1 MRSLVVA
8 ATLALAGCGADSAA
22 TGDPTDPGGGGYDS
36 EVGAELPCPQGEL
49 ALGDD
54 CVFAGVPSDG
64 CGVGFQHEDGACT
77 PILPDVPC
85 APGELALPGEVA
97 CHSVGPCAPLSEL
110 RWRAGTQFVDQAF
123 VGTSDG
129 SVGAPWTTV
138 QQAVDAAPSGG
149 SVAVAPG
156 TYVED
161 LVVSNPI
168 EIRGTCAAQVT
179 LRGASGPAV
188 YVNHA
193 DDVVLRGLALTGP
206 ANGVALD
213 GATGG
218 QLSELWVHDTG
229 SHGIAMLD
237 SAAVIDSSLIENA
250 IEGGVVGA
258 RSDVTF
264 VRSSVRDVALNADG
278 SLGACVIA
286 AGTTLELQEV
296 AITSS
301 VLERCHG
308 QGLEIQASANTA
320 VQDTLIRD
328 IVPVS
333 GDDDAFGVR
342 HVQVDPT
349 AAPSFIEVSGSV
361 IADVVSQGI
370 ALWGGSAAIERTTI
384 RDVHSTADGMGLG
397 AGIRARLY
405 TSGSVASRPLVSI
418 GRTSI
423 VRAFDSALHLNG
435 ADADIEQVLI
445 SDPQTEAGGRS
456 GFAMQAFPHEGTLE
470 PTIVAMRA
478 TRIERSKQAGI
489 VVAGSTGT
497 FDGLE
502 IVDTLGTGGGAL
514 GVAFSVIV
522 DWNIDLLG
530 AAELRR
536 SRVAG
541 AHAGGVLVAG
551 GELFVEDVEIRDV
564 EEQAN
569 VQDFGDGLGASS
581 LFPLSPGPQASRMIV
596 NRSSVL
602 GSARAGISNFGAD
615 VSVSNTFL
623 DCNGIDLD
631 GETVL
636 ELPFAF
642 EDAGGNDCGCGTDR
656 VTCKVLTTNIKP
668 PSFL

>member
-1 MRSLVVA
+1 M
-8 ATLALAGCGADSAA
+8 
-22 TGDPTDPGGGGYDS
+22 GGTTFPVLHLSG
-36 EVGAELPCPQGEL
+36 GEL
-49 ALGDD
+49 TVETMEWGVRQLSTHNIWCDD
-54 CVFAGVPSDG
+54 DKWVETKTWRACIASGRRCAVCVNAFAEGITCRQPSDG
-64 CGVGFQHEDGACT
+64 LFF
-77 PILPDVPC
+77 
-85 APGELALPGEVA
+85 LA
-97 CHSVGPCAPLSEL
+97 
-110 RWRAGTQFVDQAF
+110 
-123 VGTSDG
+123 
-129 SVGAPWTTV
+129 
-138 QQAVDAAPSGG
+138 
-149 SVAVAPG
+149 
-156 TYVED
+156 
-161 LVVSNPI
+161 
-168 EIRGTCAAQVT
+168 
-179 LRGASGPAV
+179 
-188 YVNHA
+188 
-193 DDVVLRGLALTGP
+193 
-206 ANGVALD
+206 
-213 GATGG
+213 
-218 QLSELWVHDTG
+218 
-229 SHGIAMLD
+229 
-237 SAAVIDSSLIENA
+237 
-250 IEGGVVGA
+250 
-258 RSDVTF
+258 
-264 VRSSVRDVALNADG
+264 
-278 SLGACVIA
+278 
-286 AGTTLELQEV
+286 
-296 AITSS
+296 
-301 VLERCHG
+301 
-308 QGLEIQASANTA
+308 
-320 VQDTLIRD
+320 
-328 IVPVS
+328 
-333 GDDDAFGVR
+333 
-342 HVQVDPT
+342 
-349 AAPSFIEVSGSV
+349 
-361 IADVVSQGI
+361 
-370 ALWGGSAAIERTTI
+370 
-384 RDVHSTADGMGLG
+384 
-397 AGIRARLY
+397 
-405 TSGSVASRPLVSI
+405 
-418 GRTSI
+418 
-423 VRAFDSALHLNG
+423 ALHLNG